1 MKLKLNQK
9 NLRRRELSSS
19 TRWLIRSVGAAVL
32 LCHVSASEGPA
43 SGDSIAPPILGKH
56 NAAPRHVNGTQ
67 DREKYKLKLSGIV
80 L

>member
-1 MKLKLNQK
+1 M
-9 NLRRRELSSS
+9 
-19 TRWLIRSVGAAVL
+19 L

-56 NAAPRHVNGTQ
+56 NAAPRHVNRTQ